1 MPEEAVGI
9 LKTGIKDKHRQDAMA
24 NPTEFRRHYITQING
39 SQDYP
44 DFLVLLEEFVFGV
57 EVKFSATKQNKPVWN
72 SGLPRPNGIYIFG
85 SNKLRDITFFLGG
98 DVVTVEQGVSL
109 HRFFEEM
116 KSFEQKF
123 NSNLV
128 EQKYGFAVYVR
139 KAFQQTKG
147 SNPYAQLGFFDNPDR
162 AKLERSAM
170 AFVSNP
176 PLGNPTKA
184 QA

>member
-1 MPEEAVGI
+1 MPKEAVGS
-9 LKTGIKDKHRQDAMA
+9 LKAEIKAKHRQDAMA

-44 DFLVLLEEFVFGV
+44 DFLVLLDGFIFGI
-57 EVKFSATKQNKPVWN
+57 EVKFSTTKQNRPVWN

-85 SNKLRDITFFLGG
+85 SSKLGDITFFLGG

-109 HRFFEEM
+109 HKFFEEM
-116 KSFEQKF
+116 KSFERKF
-123 NSNLV
+123 NSDFL
-128 EQKYGFAVYVR
+128 EQKYGFEVYVR

-147 SNPYAQLGFFDNPDR
+147 SNPQAQLGFFDNPDR
-162 AKLERSAM
+162 AQLERSAI
-170 AFVSNP
+170 AFVSHP